1 MMSATTLEP
10 TTEETLPARRRRLV
24 FGRPAMALT
33 AVLILALG
41 FIAGVE
47 VQKNQGSAASA
58 TATASAARAGG
69 FAGRGGF
76 PLGGGP
82 GGGAAAGD
90 VVTGTVANKNGR
102 YIYVKDADGNTIRV
116 KTTSNSTI
124 SRNAKAHTAS
134 IHPGDT
140 VVIQGSKSKD
150 GTVTATRV
158 NATAQGVSAG
168 GFGGGGF
175 GGGGFGGGGGGGA
188 PAPAAGASTGAPASG

>member
-1 MMSATTLEP
+1 MNATILEP
-10 TTEETLPARRRRLV
+10 TTEETEETLPPRRRRFV
-24 FGRPAMALT
+24 FGRAAMALT
-33 AVLILALG
+33 GVLILALG
-41 FIAGVE
+41 FIGGVE
-47 VQKNQGSAASA
+47 AQKSQGSTASA
-58 TATASAARAGG
+58 TSATAARTG

-76 PLGGGP
+76 PLAGGG
-82 GGGAAAGD
+82 GSGD

-102 YIYVKDADGNTIRV
+102 YIYIKDANGNTVRV

-124 SRNAKAHTAS
+124 SRNAKAKTSA

-140 VVIQGSKSKD
+140 VVIQGTKAKD

-175 GGGGFGGGGGGGA
+175 GFGGGGGGGGGA
-188 PAPAAGASTGAPASG
+188 PGAAPGGASSGTTTGASASG